1 MAELGDITAIMAA
14 NEAFVPGRR
23 IKFDFGVDGVI
34 LLDGVAAAVTNED
47 APAETTLRMSL
58 DNFKALAKGKLNP
71 TMAVMMGKIKLDGDM
86 ALAMQLQAVT
96 AKIKL

>member
-14 NEAFVPGRR
+14 NEAFVPGRL
-23 IKFDFGVDGVI
+23 IKFDFGGDGVI
-34 LLDGVAAAVTNED
+34 LLDGVAAAVSND
-47 APAETTLRMSL
+47 DVAAETTLRMSL

-71 TMAVMMGKIKLDGDM
+71 VMAVMMGKIKIDGDM